1 MTEAEV
7 AQALIKHAEG
17 FFPKTCPTCQR
28 RFMNVREYVSSTSPV
43 GPYVSYDVESD
54 RNTPAIGTLA
64 LSNCPCGNTL
74 SLSTEGMPIAT
85 RSRLLEW
92 VRAEATR
99 RGVSHTTVLS
109 DLRMTMRALI
119 VDGQP

>member
-7 AQALIKHAEG
+7 AETLIRHAEG

-28 RFMNVREYVSSTSPV
+28 RFMSVREYVATTSPV
-43 GPYVSYDVESD
+43 GPFVSYDVESG

-74 SLSTEGMPIAT
+74 SLTTDGLPIET
-85 RSRLLEW
+85 RARLLEW
-92 VRAEATR
+92 VRTEATR
-99 RGVSHTTVLS
+99 RNVSHTAVLS
-109 DLRMTMRALI
+109 DLRMRMRALI
-119 VDGQP
+119 LES